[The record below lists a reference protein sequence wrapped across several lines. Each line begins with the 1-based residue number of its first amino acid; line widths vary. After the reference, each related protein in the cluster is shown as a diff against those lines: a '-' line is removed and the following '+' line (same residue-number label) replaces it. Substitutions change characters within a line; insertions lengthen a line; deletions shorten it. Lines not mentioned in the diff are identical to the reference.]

1 MDTTL
6 TGLGTHHALLPLAL
20 HIRELSMSAQKA
32 TEAGITVRDN
42 QGTEE
47 LIPAGWRDTDP
58 SHPSPHGEL
67 PRLRRTLRANRQRV
81 EPSTPRLPTIP
92 SAAPEG
98 YPAPGWVPEDPSPR
112 LSGEAW
118 ARRSPPPVGP
128 ADGEFVPP
136 EKERPRSEPRSHR
149 APQGKGPPSPFL
161 GRRNPAWQ
169 RGERAGQATMSCP
182 HTAGSDAPSRRGA
195 PLSEGLTCRLQPPGP
210 PGEGS
215 PAGGAG
221 ERQRQRQQR
230 RRRRRSSAPPGP
242 RSQDG
247 GAVRGREGASAR
259 GGRQPTAP
267 PIPATASREGTRGGA
282 IFPPR
287 RWGPLGGT
295 DTGFEL
301 SHPPPKKERD
311 AGRGVGGKTSSVHSA
326 YGVKRRVSR

>member
-1 MDTTL
+1 
-6 TGLGTHHALLPLAL
+6 
-20 HIRELSMSAQKA
+20 
-32 TEAGITVRDN
+32 
-42 QGTEE
+42 
-47 LIPAGWRDTDP
+47 
-58 SHPSPHGEL
+58 
-67 PRLRRTLRANRQRV
+67 
-81 EPSTPRLPTIP
+81 
-92 SAAPEG
+92 
-98 YPAPGWVPEDPSPR
+98 
-112 LSGEAW
+112 
-118 ARRSPPPVGP
+118 
-128 ADGEFVPP
+128 
-136 EKERPRSEPRSHR
+136 
-149 APQGKGPPSPFL
+149 
-161 GRRNPAWQ
+161 
-169 RGERAGQATMSCP
+169 MSCH

-221 ERQRQRQQR
+221 ERQRRQRRQQ
-230 RRRRRSSAPPGP
+230 RRSSAPPGP

-301 SHPPPKKERD
+301 FHPPKKKSAMRGGVWG
-311 AGRGVGGKTSSVHSA
+311 GRRPPCIVRTV
-326 YGVKRRVSR
+326 